1 MQDAAQV
8 IIITKE
14 LLPELA
20 RELAPLIQQQLMTK
34 EDDPYLT
41 PKQLA
46 ERIPVLSE
54 HIIKTQIREKKYG
67 KKFGTKGK
75 LMAKASEAKKF
86 NRV

>member
-1 MQDAAQV
+1 MQDAPQV
-8 IIITKE
+8 IVITKD
-14 LLPELA
+14 LIPELA
-20 RELAPLIQQQLMTK
+20 RMLAPLIRESLTSV

-86 NRV
+86 NRI